1 MNINV
6 GIDLP
11 LGLGSHRQSVDFLY
25 RATTP
30 LLTYLKPWGGE
41 HVLVIRDGHILGV
54 VRRDK
59 RPIGQKLRERIEL
72 YRGKQPAGVSCA
84 APMSIDTPLA
94 DCCA

>member
-11 LGLGSHRQSVDFLY
+11 LGLGLHRQRVDFLY

-30 LLTYLKPWGGE
+30 LIAYLNPWGGD

-54 VRRDK
+54 V
-59 RPIGQKLRERIEL
+59 
-72 YRGKQPAGVSCA
+72 
-84 APMSIDTPLA
+84 
-94 DCCA
+94 